1 MLEVFEKGGFLMYP
15 IFICS
20 LIAMTIFFE
29 RMFYLKSIKTKSKK
43 YVLRVKNLVKKGSI
57 ELAISACRKS
67 PTPISKLML
76 AGLMKFGQG
85 RDEMKE
91 AVEDRAKQEIPI
103 LERNLATLSTIGN
116 ITPLLGL
123 LGTVFGMVKAFN
135 VIAIVGVGNP
145 VALAGG
151 ISVALLTTAFGLS
164 VAIPTV
170 VVYNYLSHRVD
181 ELIREMEVNCIE
193 LIDLLTYQETNNV
206 GIIRDSLSQGGE
218 VEYEISSSK
227 YKERQF

>member
-1 MLEVFEKGGFLMYP
+1 MLEIFEKGGFLMYP

-20 LIAMTIFFE
+20 LVAVTIFFE
-29 RMFYLKSIKTKSKK
+29 RMFYLKSVKTKSNRF
-43 YVLRVKNLVKKGSI
+43 VLRVKNLVKKGSI

-67 PTPISKLML
+67 PTPISKIML

-91 AVEDRAKQEIPI
+91 AIEDSANQEIPV
-103 LERNLATLSTIGN
+103 LERNLSTLSTIGN

-135 VIAIVGVGNP
+135 VIAVMGVGKP
-145 VALAGG
+145 EALAGG
-151 ISVALLTTAFGLS
+151 ISEALLTTAFGLS
-164 VAIPTV
+164 IAIPTI

-181 ELIREMEVNCIE
+181 KLIREMEVNCVD
-193 LIDLLTYQETNNV
+193 LVDLLTYQEANHSKV
-206 GIIRDSLSQGGE
+206 IRDNNNRGGE
-218 VEYEISSSK
+218 IEYEVSSS
-227 YKERQF
+227 E

>member
-1 MLEVFEKGGFLMYP
+1 MLDVFGKGGFLMYP

-20 LIAMTIFFE
+20 LVAVTIFFE

-43 YVLRVKNLVKKGSI
+43 FVLRVNDLVKKGSI

-67 PTPISKLML
+67 PTPISKIML

-91 AVEDRAKQEIPI
+91 AIEDNANQEIPI
-103 LERNLATLSTIGN
+103 LERNLPTLSTIGN
-116 ITPLLGL
+116 ICPLLGL

-135 VIAIVGVGNP
+135 VIAVMGVGKP
-145 VALAGG
+145 EALAGG
-151 ISVALLTTAFGLS
+151 ISEALLTTAFGLS
-164 VAIPTV
+164 VAIPTIV
-170 VVYNYLSHRVD
+170 IYNYLSHRVD
-181 ELIREMEVNCIE
+181 KLIREMEVNCVE
-193 LIDLLTYQETNNV
+193 LIDLLSYQEIHN
-206 GIIRDSLSQGGE
+206 GRIIRDNLSQDGE

-227 YKERQF
+227 

>member
-15 IFICS
+15 IFVCS
-20 LIAMTIFFE
+20 LVAITIFFE
-29 RMFYLKSIKTKSKK
+29 RMFYLKSIKTKSKRF
-43 YVLRVKNLVKKGSI
+43 VLRVKDLVKKGSI

-67 PTPISKLML
+67 PTPVSQIML

-91 AVEDRAKQEIPI
+91 AIEDSANQEIPV
-103 LERNLATLSTIGN
+103 LERNLSTLSTIGN

-135 VIAIVGVGNP
+135 VIAVMGVGKP
-145 VALAGG
+145 EALAGG
-151 ISVALLTTAFGLS
+151 ISEALLTTAFGLS
-164 VAIPTV
+164 IAIPTI

-181 ELIREMEVNCIE
+181 KLIREMEVNCID
-193 LIDLLTYQETNNV
+193 LIDLLTYQEINHSGAIKNS
-206 GIIRDSLSQGGE
+206 INQGGE
-218 VEYEISSSK
+218 VEYEVSSS
-227 YKERQF
+227 E